1 MRRTCKDTPRC
12 DLRRETFFFI
22 VVASCTCEEKQL
34 KPMSSVVRW
43 LSIGCLKEHRRE
55 QAHRDTISRV
65 FLSYR
70 WQLRCKMSFT
80 FTPTCWIWARRAVLL
95 VWWFVSIGG
104 FGAERSNPV
113 LEKNIRQDT
122 YLEDLFWTIMITREL
137 SWSLE
142 DLGFTSGPVALAPT
156 SCPYT
161 YIVVPFICVRT
172 PKTGFCK
179 WAGGHNMSCNVL
191 FPLSP
196 ATMCRK
202 WRKTLSF
209 KISHRYQYEYKK

>member
-1 MRRTCKDTPRC
+1 MTLSLEYFLVIAD
-12 DLRRETFFFI
+12 
-22 VVASCTCEEKQL
+22 SC
-34 KPMSSVVRW
+34 VVRW
-43 LSIGCLKEHRRE
+43 VSLSHQPAGFELGEQCGCGGLCQLVVSEE
-55 QAHRDTISRV
+55 QRDQTQFWRKISDR
-65 FLSYR
+65 
-70 WQLRCKMSFT
+70 
-80 FTPTCWIWARRAVLL
+80 
-95 VWWFVSIGG
+95 
-104 FGAERSNPV
+104 N
-113 LEKNIRQDT
+113 T

-196 ATMCRK
+196 PTMCGK
-202 WRKTLSF
+202 WKKNLSF
-209 KISHRYQYEYKK
+209 KISHRHQYEYNK

>member
-1 MRRTCKDTPRC
+1 MC
-12 DLRRETFFFI
+12 
-22 VVASCTCEEKQL
+22 
-34 KPMSSVVRW
+34 
-43 LSIGCLKEHRRE
+43 
-55 QAHRDTISRV
+55 
-65 FLSYR
+65 
-70 WQLRCKMSFT
+70 
-80 FTPTCWIWARRAVLL
+80 
-95 VWWFVSIGG
+95 WFVSIGG

-122 YLEDLFWTIMITREL
+122 YLKDLFWTIMITHEL

-179 WAGGHNMSCNVL
+179 
-191 FPLSP
+191 
-196 ATMCRK
+196 
-202 WRKTLSF
+202 
-209 KISHRYQYEYKK
+209 